1 MIANDIN
8 PQQGCV
14 ILTATW
20 ENFSDSWVEEY
31 GKEVD
36 GDDGHDEDEELGE
49 GTAGDKNQKLFV
61 KEEIFDA
68 LQGHVRKTGDLTKKV
83 GGKQPERKTRPSKLC
98 ESQIFRL

>member
-1 MIANDIN
+1 M
-8 PQQGCV
+8 

-49 GTAGDKNQKLFV
+49 GAAGDKNQKLFV
-61 KEEIFDA
+61 KEEIFHA
-68 LQGHVRKTGDLTKKV
+68 LQGHVRETGDLTKKV
-83 GGKQPERKTRPSKLC
+83 GKSNQKEELRS
-98 ESQIFRL
+98 RLPK

>member
-1 MIANDIN
+1 M
-8 PQQGCV
+8 

-49 GTAGDKNQKLFV
+49 GTAGDKDQKLFV

-83 GGKQPERKTRPSKLC
+83 GEKQPERKIEIPSTKMNRTTHLY
-98 ESQIFRL
+98 FRKK